1 MGRKQTDAKDC
12 FVLFCLFVC
21 YLQLDIRMYYH
32 EHDILQVWTRNQI
45 LYSVSVEFKDICSG
59 DNHDVFLVLYSSS
72 FFDGDPIIG
81 EPLEIA

>member
-21 YLQLDIRMYYH
+21 YLQLDIRMYYY
-32 EHDILQVWTRNQI
+32 EHDILQVWTRNQV
-45 LYSVSVEFKDICSG
+45 LYSVSVEFKENLFWRQPRC
-59 DNHDVFLVLYSSS
+59 FLLL
-72 FFDGDPIIG
+72 FCIFDGDPIIG